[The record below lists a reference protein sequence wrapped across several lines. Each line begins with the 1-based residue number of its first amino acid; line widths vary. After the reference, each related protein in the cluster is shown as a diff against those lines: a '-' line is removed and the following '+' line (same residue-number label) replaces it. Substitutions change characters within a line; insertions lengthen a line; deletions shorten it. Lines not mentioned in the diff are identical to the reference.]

1 MDLGGESRRERVEA
15 KLSRRG
21 REMLNE
27 GEEIRT
33 PRRKVI
39 LVESEET
46 QGNMGEGTSSEF
58 EEEKERTFIPSA
70 VSVPLKPLCRCDE
83 QCNEKTLSFWQ
94 LASVVLNEGGEA
106 YTTNLCQKCFNEHLQ
121 AKRKE
126 PLTNVQWR
134 L

>member
-46 QGNMGEGTSSEF
+46 QGNMGEGKSAEF

-70 VSVPLKPLCRCDE
+70 VSVPLKPLVS
-83 QCNEKTLSFWQ
+83 L
-94 LASVVLNEGGEA
+94 
-106 YTTNLCQKCFNEHLQ
+106 
-121 AKRKE
+121 
-126 PLTNVQWR
+126 
-134 L
+134 